1 MDTVQSSPQ
10 RELYE
15 DNPAT
20 GSPHPRQAL
29 RRLKKTAW
37 SLNI

>member
-20 GSPHPRQAL
+20 GSPHPR
-29 RRLKKTAW
+29 
-37 SLNI
+37 SLCAV